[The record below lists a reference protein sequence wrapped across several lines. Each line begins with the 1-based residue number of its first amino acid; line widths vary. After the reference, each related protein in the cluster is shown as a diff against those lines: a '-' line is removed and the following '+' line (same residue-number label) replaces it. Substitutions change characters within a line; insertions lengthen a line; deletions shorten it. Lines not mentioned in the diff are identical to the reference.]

1 MIVRGIKQRLPLF
14 SKSQQ
19 RIRETNLHDTKGTL
33 MELNI
38 SNGRKWL
45 AFIALALS
53 SMCTLGDMVI
63 NPIAA
68 ALFEVFAGQSEALI
82 NFSITGPALVGLPF
96 GVLAGVLCDRI
107 DKKIVM
113 VTGFAIFVVSA
124 CFGGVD
130 NLPLFVTLRCF
141 ATGVGWGITN
151 TAALSILAVMYAD
164 EAEHGKF
171 VGWYN
176 MVMSIMGALMAFVAG
191 ILAVGGWQHAFWT
204 YYISIPVLVMLI
216 IFLPS
221 MRPTSHSSNSK
232 EKESGAADAGWWKA
246 LVPLT
251 IQVFFVAL
259 GFFVSLYMIALYVT
273 DAGIGDEAFIG
284 VLSSISTIATA
295 IASAV
300 FGALYAKFKNAVYL
314 PGLFVMGAC
323 YLVMSFFPSQ
333 ITAVVCIALL
343 SLMWPTYFCYFYA
356 RCTELVPASKAG
368 TATSIVALSDG
379 LAATACSYLLTG
391 SMSIMGVDAVGA
403 WIIPGVILLATGI
416 ISAIAFLA
424 SRKKSS

>member
-1 MIVRGIKQRLPLF
+1 
-14 SKSQQ
+14 
-19 RIRETNLHDTKGTL
+19 

-68 ALFEVFAGQSEALI
+68 TLYDVFAGQSEALI
-82 NFSITGPALVGLPF
+82 NFGITGPALVGLPF
-96 GVLAGVLCDRI
+96 GILAGILCDRMN
-107 DKKIVM
+107 KKIVM
-113 VTGFAIFVVSA
+113 VAGFAIFVVSA

-151 TAALSILAVMYAD
+151 TAALSILAVMYKD

-176 MVMSIMGALMAFVAG
+176 TVMSAMGAIMAFVAG
-191 ILAVGGWQHAFWT
+191 LLAVNGWTHAFWT
-204 YYISIPVLVMLI
+204 YYISIPILVMLI
-216 IFLPS
+216 VFLPS
-221 MRPTSHSSNSK
+221 MKPAKNSAEAKHADEPT
-232 EKESGAADAGWWKA
+232 EKVESGWWKK
-246 LVPLT
+246 LIPLT

-259 GFFVSLYMIALYVT
+259 GFFVSLYMVGLYVT
-273 DAGIGDEAFIG
+273 GTGVGDEAFIG
-284 VLSSISTIATA
+284 TLSSISTIATA
-295 IASAV
+295 IVSAA
-300 FGALYAKFKNAVYL
+300 FGTLYAKFKNAVYL
-314 PGLFVMGAC
+314 PGLFIMGAC
-323 YLVMSFFPSQ
+323 YLMMSFFPSQ
-333 ITAVVCIALL
+333 ITAIIGIALL
-343 SLMWPTYFCYFYA
+343 GLMWPTYFCYFYT

-379 LAATACSYLLTG
+379 LAATLCSYLLTG
-391 SMSIMGVDAVGA
+391 CMGIMGSVNAA
-403 WIIPGVILLATGI
+403 WIVPGVILIATGV
-416 ISAIAFLA
+416 ISTIAFMA
-424 SRKKSS
+424 SKNK

>member
-1 MIVRGIKQRLPLF
+1 
-14 SKSQQ
+14 
-19 RIRETNLHDTKGTL
+19 

-68 ALFEVFAGQSEALI
+68 ALYEVFAGQSEALI
-82 NFSITGPALVGLPF
+82 NFGITGPALVGLPF
-96 GVLAGVLCDRI
+96 GILAGILCDRMN
-107 DKKIVM
+107 KKTVM
-113 VTGFAIFVVSA
+113 VVGFAIFVVSA

-151 TAALSILAVMYAD
+151 TAALAILAVMYKD

-176 MVMSIMGALMAFVAG
+176 MVMSVMGAIMAFVAG
-191 ILAVGGWQHAFWT
+191 ILAVGGWTHAFWT

-221 MRPTSHSSNSK
+221 MKPAKHADAAEGAQPE
-232 EKESGAADAGWWKA
+232 EKVEAGWWKK
-246 LVPLT
+246 LIPLT
-251 IQVFFVAL
+251 IQVFFAAL
-259 GFFVSLYMIALYVT
+259 GFFVSLYMVGLYVT

-284 VLSSISTIATA
+284 TLSSISTIATA
-295 IASAV
+295 ITSAG
-300 FGALYAKFKNAVYL
+300 FGVLYAKFKNAVYL
-314 PGLFVMGAC
+314 PGLFIMGAC
-323 YLVMSFFPSQ
+323 YIVMSFFPSQ
-333 ITAVVCIALL
+333 VTAIVCIALL
-343 SLMWPTYFCYFYA
+343 GLLWPTYFCYFYT

-379 LAATACSYLLTG
+379 LAATGCSYLLTG
-391 SMSIMGVDAVGA
+391 CMGVMGSAVAA
-403 WIIPGVILLATGI
+403 WIVPGIILIATGVV
-416 ISAIAFLA
+416 SVIAFMGA
-424 SRKKSS
+424 KGKNA

>member
-1 MIVRGIKQRLPLF
+1 MRKEGV
-14 SKSQQ
+14 SK
-19 RIRETNLHDTKGTL
+19 

-38 SNGRKWL
+38 SNTRKWL

-68 ALFEVFAGQSEALI
+68 ALYEVFAGQSEALI
-82 NFSITGPALVGLPF
+82 NFGITGPALVGLPF
-96 GVLAGVLCDRI
+96 GILAGVLCDRM
-107 DKKIVM
+107 DKKLVM
-113 VTGFAIFVVSA
+113 VAGFAIFVVSA

-151 TAALSILAVMYAD
+151 TAALSILAVMYKD

-176 MVMSIMGALMAFVAG
+176 MVMSVMGAIMAFVAG
-191 ILAVGGWQHAFWT
+191 ILAVGGWTHAFWT
-204 YYISIPVLVMLI
+204 YYISIPILVMLI
-216 IFLPS
+216 VFLPS
-221 MRPTSHSSNSK
+221 MKPIKADASASDSAEPA
-232 EKESGAADAGWWKA
+232 EKVEAGWWKK

-251 IQVFFVAL
+251 IQVFFAAL
-259 GFFVSLYMIALYVT
+259 GFFVSLYMVGLYVT

-284 VLSSISTIATA
+284 TLSSISTIATA
-295 IASAV
+295 ITSIA

-314 PGLFVMGAC
+314 PGLFIMGAC

-333 ITAVVCIALL
+333 IIAIVCIAILGL
-343 SLMWPTYFCYFYA
+343 VWPTYFCYFYT

-379 LAATACSYLLTG
+379 LAATLCSYLLTYCMG
-391 SMSIMGVDAVGA
+391 IMGSAVAA
-403 WIIPGVILLATGI
+403 WIVPGIILIATGVV
-416 ISAIAFLA
+416 SLIAFMG
-424 SRKKSS
+424 SKNK

>member
-1 MIVRGIKQRLPLF
+1 
-14 SKSQQ
+14 
-19 RIRETNLHDTKGTL
+19 
-33 MELNI
+33 MELNM
-38 SNGRKWL
+38 STGRKWL

-68 ALFEVFAGQSEALI
+68 ALFEVFAGQPEALI
-82 NFSITGPALVGLPF
+82 NFSLTGPALVGLPF
-96 GVLAGVLCDRI
+96 GVLAGVMCDRF
-107 DKKIVM
+107 DKKTVM
-113 VTGFAIFVVSA
+113 VAGFAIFVVSA
-124 CFGGVD
+124 CFGATT
-130 NLPLFVTLRCF
+130 NLAVFVTLRCF

-151 TAALSILAVMYAD
+151 TAALSILAVMYTD

-191 ILAVGGWQHAFWT
+191 ILAVNGWQHAFWT
-204 YYISIPVLVMLI
+204 YYISIPVLAMLI

-221 MRPTSHSSNSK
+221 MKPQVKVVSEESAES
-232 EKESGAADAGWWKA
+232 EKAEAGWWKS

-259 GFFVSLYMIALYVT
+259 GFFVSLYMVALYVT

-284 VLSSISTIATA
+284 ALSSISTIGTA
-295 IASAV
+295 LTSIV

-323 YLVMSFFPSQ
+323 YVAMSLVPSQ
-333 ITAVVCIALL
+333 ATAIVCIALL
-343 SLMWPTYFCYFYA
+343 GLMWPTYFCYFYT

-368 TATSIVALSDG
+368 TATSVVALSDG
-379 LAATACSYLLTG
+379 LAAAGCSYLLTG
-391 SMSIMGVDAVGA
+391 SMKVMGVGAVGA
-403 WIIPGVILLATGI
+403 WVVPGVILLVVAVVSTV
-416 ISAIAFLA
+416 AFLA
-424 SRKKSS
+424 SRKKA

>member
-1 MIVRGIKQRLPLF
+1 
-14 SKSQQ
+14 
-19 RIRETNLHDTKGTL
+19 

-38 SNGRKWL
+38 SSGRKWL

-68 ALFEVFAGQSEALI
+68 ALYEAFAGQSEALI
-82 NFSITGPALVGLPF
+82 NFAITGPALVGLPF
-96 GVLAGVLCDRI
+96 GILAGILCDKMN
-107 DKKIVM
+107 KKVVM
-113 VTGFAIFVVSA
+113 VAGFAIFVVSA
-124 CFGGVD
+124 CFGAVD

-151 TAALSILAVMYAD
+151 TAALSILAVMYTD

-176 MVMSIMGALMAFVAG
+176 MVMSVMGAIMAAVAG
-191 ILAVGGWQHAFWT
+191 VLAVSGWQHAFWT

-216 IFLPS
+216 VFLPS
-221 MRPTSHSSNSK
+221 MKPVAKSEDANDGSK
-232 EKESGAADAGWWKA
+232 AETVEAGWWKP

-251 IQVFFVAL
+251 IQVFFAAV
-259 GFFVSLYMIALYVT
+259 GFFVSLYMPALYVT
-273 DAGIGDEAFIG
+273 AAGIGDEAFIG

-295 IASAV
+295 IMSLA

-314 PGLFVMGAC
+314 PGLFIMGAC
-323 YLVMSFFPSQ
+323 YIVMSLFPSQ
-333 ITAVVCIALL
+333 MTAIVCIAILG
-343 SLMWPTYFCYFYA
+343 LMWPTYFCYFYT
-356 RCTELVPASKAG
+356 RCTEIVPAAKAG

-391 SMSIMGVDAVGA
+391 CMGIMGTDAVGA
-403 WIIPGVILLATGI
+403 WIVPGIILIATGI
-416 ISAIAFLA
+416 VSVVAFVGA
-424 SRKKSS
+424 KNKKNA

>member
-1 MIVRGIKQRLPLF
+1 
-14 SKSQQ
+14 
-19 RIRETNLHDTKGTL
+19 
-33 MELNI
+33 
-38 SNGRKWL
+38 
-45 AFIALALS
+45 
-53 SMCTLGDMVI
+53 
-63 NPIAA
+63 
-68 ALFEVFAGQSEALI
+68 
-82 NFSITGPALVGLPF
+82 
-96 GVLAGVLCDRI
+96 
-107 DKKIVM
+107 
-113 VTGFAIFVVSA
+113 
-124 CFGGVD
+124 
-130 NLPLFVTLRCF
+130 
-141 ATGVGWGITN
+141 
-151 TAALSILAVMYAD
+151 
-164 EAEHGKF
+164 
-171 VGWYN
+171 
-176 MVMSIMGALMAFVAG
+176 
-191 ILAVGGWQHAFWT
+191 
-204 YYISIPVLVMLI
+204 
-216 IFLPS
+216 
-221 MRPTSHSSNSK
+221 
-232 EKESGAADAGWWKA
+232 
-246 LVPLT
+246 
-251 IQVFFVAL
+251 
-259 GFFVSLYMIALYVT
+259 MIALYVT

-343 SLMWPTYFCYFYA
+343 GLMWPTYFCYFYA

>member
-1 MIVRGIKQRLPLF
+1 
-14 SKSQQ
+14 
-19 RIRETNLHDTKGTL
+19 

-38 SNGRKWL
+38 SNTRKWL

-68 ALFEVFAGQSEALI
+68 ALYEVFAGQSEALI
-82 NFSITGPALVGLPF
+82 NFGITGPALVGLPF
-96 GVLAGVLCDRI
+96 GILAGVLCDRM
-107 DKKIVM
+107 DKKLVM
-113 VTGFAIFVVSA
+113 VVGFAIFVVSA

-151 TAALSILAVMYAD
+151 TAALSILAVMYKD

-176 MVMSIMGALMAFVAG
+176 TVMSIMGAIMAFVAG
-191 ILAVGGWQHAFWT
+191 ILAVNGWTHAFWV

-216 IFLPS
+216 VFLPS
-221 MRPTSHSSNSK
+221 MKPAKAAASDDNSDATA
-232 EKESGAADAGWWKA
+232 ETVEAGWWKP
-246 LVPLT
+246 LIPLT
-251 IQVFFVAL
+251 VQVFFAAL
-259 GFFVSLYMIALYVT
+259 GFFVSLYMVGLYVT
-273 DAGIGDEAFIG
+273 GAGIGDEAFIG
-284 VLSSISTIATA
+284 TLSSVSTIATA
-295 IASAV
+295 ITSAV
-300 FGALYAKFKNAVYL
+300 FGTLYAKFKNAVYL
-314 PGLFVMGAC
+314 PGLFIMGIC

-333 ITAVVCIALL
+333 ACAVVCIALL
-343 SLMWPTYFCYFYA
+343 GLLWPTYFCYFYT

-379 LAATACSYLLTG
+379 LAATLCSYLLTFCMGITG
-391 SMSIMGVDAVGA
+391 SAVSA
-403 WIIPGVILLATGI
+403 WAVPGVILIVTGVV
-416 ISAIAFLA
+416 SLVVFMGKRAKNA
-424 SRKKSS
+424 

>member
-1 MIVRGIKQRLPLF
+1 
-14 SKSQQ
+14 
-19 RIRETNLHDTKGTL
+19 

-38 SNGRKWL
+38 SNTRKWL

-68 ALFEVFAGQSEALI
+68 ALYEVFAGQSEALI
-82 NFSITGPALVGLPF
+82 NFGITGPALVGLPF
-96 GVLAGVLCDRI
+96 GILAGVLCDRM
-107 DKKIVM
+107 DKKLVM
-113 VTGFAIFVVSA
+113 VVGFAIFVVSA

-151 TAALSILAVMYAD
+151 TAALSILAVMYKD

-176 MVMSIMGALMAFVAG
+176 TVMSIMGAIMAFVAG
-191 ILAVGGWQHAFWT
+191 ILAVNSWTHAFWV

-216 IFLPS
+216 VFLPS
-221 MRPTSHSSNSK
+221 MKPAKAAASDDNSDATA
-232 EKESGAADAGWWKA
+232 ETVEAGWWKP
-246 LVPLT
+246 LIPLT
-251 IQVFFVAL
+251 VQVFFAAL
-259 GFFVSLYMIALYVT
+259 GFFVSLYMVGLYVT
-273 DAGIGDEAFIG
+273 GAGIGDEAFIG
-284 VLSSISTIATA
+284 TLSSVSTIATA
-295 IASAV
+295 ITSAV
-300 FGALYAKFKNAVYL
+300 FGTLYAKFKNAVYL
-314 PGLFVMGAC
+314 PGLFIMGIC

-333 ITAVVCIALL
+333 ACAVVCIALL
-343 SLMWPTYFCYFYA
+343 GLLWPTYFCYFYT

-379 LAATACSYLLTG
+379 LAATLCSYLLTFCMGITG
-391 SMSIMGVDAVGA
+391 SAVSA
-403 WIIPGVILLATGI
+403 WAVPGVILIVTGVV
-416 ISAIAFLA
+416 SLVVFMGKRAKNA
-424 SRKKSS
+424 